1 MSAGNG
7 PAPDLGQVQKLTK
20 QLVDSIREH
29 LTTANHYWPRSAF
42 SHAEGQAVYLER
54 RLTRCIGAADVEH
67 CFATV
72 GENEDRSIDYA
83 AVILTSE
90 AVIFGSL
97 RAEAERGAQ
106 RIAEGSVHMVP
117 RSAIRSL
124 TLHDV
129 EYFGYEDVQGKDY
142 VSFTANFEDGQR
154 VHVPLPGKGVAND
167 GRTGRMF
174 DSLAADLVPRGKS

>member
-1 MSAGNG
+1 M
-7 PAPDLGQVQKLTK
+7 
-20 QLVDSIREH
+20 DSIREH

-54 RLTRCIGAADVEH
+54 RLARCIGAADVEH

-90 AVIFGSL
+90 GVIFGSL
-97 RAEAERGAQ
+97 RAAAERGPQ
-106 RIAEGSVHMVP
+106 RIPEGSVHTVP
-117 RSAIRSL
+117 RSAIQSL
-124 TLHDV
+124 TVHDV

-142 VSFTANFEDGQR
+142 VSFTANFEGGHH

-174 DSLAADLVPRGKS
+174 DSLAADLGAGGSASSTSAL